1 MTDTTADRTTRTG
14 TPIITG
20 NIDPAT
26 AAALMTE
33 AVEEA
38 RRGVASGGMPFGA
51 LLLIDGQI
59 VTRAHNRQIQDQHY
73 LAHAETVCLSGYMG
87 ERPDSL
93 PPTAVLVATEAPCP
107 MCAGTAIIAGIGT
120 VIIGET
126 AHYLGAADWLADHV
140 DVQVLNDQRCVD
152 LVTDFRHEHPDRWDR
167 FSAG

>member
-1 MTDTTADRTTRTG
+1 MTDTITDRSTRAG
-14 TPIITG
+14 TPITEY
-20 NIDPAT
+20 IDTAT
-26 AAALMTE
+26 AVALVTE

-38 RRGVASGGMPFGA
+38 RRGVAGGGMPFGA

-59 VTRAHNRQIQDQHY
+59 VTRAHNRQVQDQHY
-73 LAHAETVCLSGYMG
+73 LAHAETVCLGSYMG
-87 ERPDSL
+87 ERPDPL

-107 MCAGTAIIAGIGT
+107 MCAGTAIIAGIRT

-126 AHYLGAADWLADHV
+126 VHYRGAVDWLADHV
-140 DVQVLNDQRCVD
+140 DVRVLNDQRCVD